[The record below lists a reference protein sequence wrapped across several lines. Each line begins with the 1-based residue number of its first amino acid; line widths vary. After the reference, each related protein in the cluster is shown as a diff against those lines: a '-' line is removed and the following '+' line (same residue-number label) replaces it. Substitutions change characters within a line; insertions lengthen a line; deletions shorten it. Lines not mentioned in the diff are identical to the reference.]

1 MLTHREIVAMIHE
14 RNKDTLTKKEI
25 NYVLVSLLKLNK
37 FKILKGQQIRFIN
50 LFKIVPSSMTK
61 VILYNLEIDRKI
73 RYNQSCALGQQ
84 KKRRWSKT
92 KVIDFWDE
100 NVDK

>member
-1 MLTHREIVAMIHE
+1 
-14 RNKDTLTKKEI
+14 
-25 NYVLVSLLKLNK
+25 
-37 FKILKGQQIRFIN
+37 
-50 LFKIVPSSMTK
+50 MTK